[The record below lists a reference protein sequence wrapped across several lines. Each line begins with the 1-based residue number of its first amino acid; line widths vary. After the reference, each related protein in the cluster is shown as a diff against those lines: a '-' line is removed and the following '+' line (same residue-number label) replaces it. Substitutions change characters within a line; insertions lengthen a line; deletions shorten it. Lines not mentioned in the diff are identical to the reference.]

1 MDAAAG
7 GVPKRRQVSKDHA
20 EAHDPRA
27 SKQTAHRDQKQEDEI
42 RMVELEN
49 RARQMVVDL
58 LAPSIMRLSRL
69 SSMVEEIGT
78 ESKDTVEQV
87 RRLTSEMDVV
97 KERSELVLVFRER
110 IEDFRQY
117 CDVLEAKV
125 NDSHSETSSRV
136 QHCEDMC
143 NAQKLN
149 TVRIQKTA
157 DRTAQDLDVLEN
169 RLNKM
174 VITVDEGLQR
184 AHDHTDEESKRMEV
198 CVK

>member
-1 MDAAAG
+1 MHNFI
-7 GVPKRRQVSKDHA
+7 S
-20 EAHDPRA
+20 
-27 SKQTAHRDQKQEDEI
+27 QTYPDINSQSLATS
-42 RMVELEN
+42 
-49 RARQMVVDL
+49 ARQSSWSRFSRGSARTAISTSSGVVDL